1 VAEETSTAP
10 ASAGAASPEATPAR
24 LPLPLRSPWA
34 IVALTFIAYVVAA
47 RAGLLLSIPP
57 SNASPLFPAAGLGMA
72 AVFAWGPWAMLGVV
86 LGSTAANLWQFSD
99 GPASITATNWAIW
112 IVIGLGAAAQAA
124 FGAWLHRRVIT
135 QPMVLSE
142 PVDLLRWM
150 LIVAPVACLTSA
162 SIAVTALTV
171 AGVLPAA
178 AAFATW
184 SAWWVGDTLG
194 VLIGLPV
201 ALAFIGRPR
210 EDWAPR
216 RWSVALPMLGIAL
229 VLGLAVTEA
238 KRGDEERARQAF
250 ERDVDAVV
258 HAFSEQ
264 MQQSLRALEAMRG
277 IADAAPALD
286 RDTFA
291 HAAGAWT
298 ADAGGLVALGL
309 SERVERAQVAEFEAA
324 QRAAGVPAFRIVERW
339 AEGVTPGA
347 DDPLV
352 VIRLIEP
359 RAANAGALGVN
370 ARSIAGARA
379 AIDAAVRSGRP
390 VATAGFALSQGGQ
403 GVVVYQALYAGDPLS
418 AAQRVHALRGVVF
431 ATLRPDRAL
440 AALRPRAPATLAL
453 CLAEDDG
460 GSVRALAGGAA
471 CAPRAASA
479 HRRVASL
486 AFAGRQWALEA
497 HADAP
502 LAGGRAWMAALVGLT
517 SAALLGALLLTI
529 TGRARRIEAAV
540 AARTAELEQRSTQ
553 LQSEA
558 AQRQR
563 TASALRESQ
572 QRLRNILDH
581 APIGVAYTDSEGRI
595 REANPKLRDML
606 GLSQQA
612 LTGMPIA
619 RLLHAEDRAAEAEAR
634 ERLLRGEVPMAHW
647 HLRCL
652 TADHRTL
659 WTRTS
664 VSVLRG
670 AQGEPRRMVWVMEDF
685 TEHLALE
692 EAQRARKGA
701 EAANLA
707 KNEFLSRM
715 SHELR
720 TPLNAMLG
728 FTQLLE
734 LDRRQPLAAHQR
746 DWTAQ
751 MRGAGWHLLHMI
763 NDTLDL
769 SRIEAGHIEIVP
781 EALDLGALLDAARSL
796 VEPLARTRGVTV
808 ALHLGDGARRV
819 LGDATRT
826 TQILSNLLS
835 NAIKYNRVGG
845 EVTVT
850 SRRADGD
857 RVAIEVID
865 TGEGMADTQ
874 LAQLFEPFNRLGRE
888 AGPTEGTG
896 IGLVISRRLAEV
908 MGGSL
913 AARSAVGMGS
923 TFTLELPRAAD
934 PAPRAAPPSADDGD
948 GDMLGAGRYRRRLVL
963 YVEDNETNAE
973 VMRGILALRPQVELE
988 VATLGLEGLA
998 AIRARR
1004 PSLVLLDMQLP
1015 DIDGLELLRHLQ
1027 ADADTADIPV
1037 VVVSADATEDRI
1049 AQAVAAGATRY
1060 LTKPVD
1066 VAQLLGTLD
1075 DVLEQLDTHFG

>member
-1 VAEETSTAP
+1 MADDSTSPTTAAGPIAPIGP
-10 ASAGAASPEATPAR
+10 AAAAPS
-24 LPLPLRSPWA
+24 LPQPWA
-34 IVALTFIAYVVAA
+34 IVALTFIAYLVAA
-47 RAGLLLSIPP
+47 RAGLVLSIPP

-72 AVFAWGPWAMLGVV
+72 AAFAWGPWALVGIL
-86 LGSTAANLWQFSD
+86 LGSTVSNLWQVA
-99 GPASITATNWAIW
+99 ASQDVLSASTAAVWTAIG
-112 IVIGLGAAAQAA
+112 VGSAMQAGV
-124 FGAWLHRRVIT
+124 GAWLHRRLIT

-142 PVDLLRWM
+142 PVDLARWM
-150 LIVAPVACLTSA
+150 LVVVPMACLTSA
-162 SIAVTALTV
+162 SIALVALR
-171 AGVLPAA
+171 AGGVVPAE

-184 SAWWVGDTLG
+184 GAWWVGDTLG
-194 VLIGLPV
+194 VLIGLPL
-201 ALAFIGRPR
+201 ALAFIGQPR

-216 RWSVALPMLGIAL
+216 RWSVALPMVGVTL
-229 VLGLAVTEA
+229 VFGLAVIEVT
-238 KRGDEERARQAF
+238 RSDEERARQAF
-250 ERDVDAVV
+250 ERDADAAV
-258 HAFSEQ
+258 HAFAQ
-264 MQQSLRALEAMRG
+264 QVQQSLRALEAMRG

-286 RDTFA
+286 RETFA
-291 HAAGAWT
+291 RAASAWT
-298 ADAGGLVALGL
+298 VDADGPAALGV

-324 QRAAGVPAFRIVERW
+324 QRAAGLPAFRVYERW
-339 AEGVTPGA
+339 GAGAPPSA
-347 DDPLV
+347 DDV
-352 VIRLIEP
+352 MIVIRLIEP
-359 RAANAGALGVN
+359 QAPNAGALGVN
-370 ARSIAGARA
+370 ARSIAGARP
-379 AIDAAVRSGRP
+379 AIDAATRSGRP
-390 VATAGFALSQGGQ
+390 AATAGFALSQGGQ
-403 GVVVYQALYAGDPLS
+403 GVVVYQALYARQPQS
-418 AAQRVHALRGVVF
+418 EEQRVQALRGVVF
-431 ATLRPDRAL
+431 ATLRPERMLD
-440 AALRPRAPATLAL
+440 ALRPRVAASLVL
-453 CLAEDDG
+453 CLVDHEG
-460 GSVRALAGGAA
+460 
-471 CAPRAASA
+471 ASA
-479 HRRVASL
+479 RQRIAPL
-486 AFAGRQWALEA
+486 DFAGRRWALQIRA
-497 HADAP
+497 AAP
-502 LAGGRAWMAALVGLT
+502 PAEGRAWMSALIGLA

-540 AARTAELEQRSTQ
+540 AERTDELQRRTAQ
-553 LQSEA
+553 LQAEA

-595 REANPKLRDML
+595 REANPKLREML
-606 GLSQQA
+606 GLSPQA

-619 RLLHAEDRAAEAEAR
+619 RVLHAEDRAAEAQAR
-634 ERLLRGEVPMAHW
+634 ERLLRGEIPMAHW

-670 AQGEPRRMVWVMEDF
+670 PQGEPRRMVWVMEDF

-734 LDRRQPLAAHQR
+734 LDRRQPLATHQR

-751 MRGAGWHLLHMI
+751 MRSAGWHLLHMI

-769 SRIEAGHIEIVP
+769 SRIEAGHIDLVP
-781 EALDLGALLDAARSL
+781 EPLDLDVLIDAARSL
-796 VEPLARTRGVTV
+796 VEPLARKRDVSV
-808 ALHLGDGARRV
+808 VLHLGDGARRV

-850 SRRADGD
+850 SRRAGAD

-865 TGEGMADTQ
+865 TGDGMDETQ

-888 AGPTEGTG
+888 SGPTEGTG

-913 AARSAVGMGS
+913 TARSATGLGS
-923 TFTLELPRAAD
+923 TFTLELPRAVD
-934 PAPRAAPPSADDGD
+934 VPARVAAAAGPAHDDD
-948 GDMLGAGRYRRRLVL
+948 LAGAGLYRRRLVL

-973 VMRGILALRPQVELE
+973 VMRGILALRPQVQLE
-988 VATLGLEGLA
+988 VAALGLEGLA

-1015 DIDGLELLRHLQ
+1015 DIDGLELLRRLQ
-1027 ADADTADIPV
+1027 ADTDTADIPV

-1060 LTKPVD
+1060 LTKPID
-1066 VAQLLGTLD
+1066 VTQLLETLD
-1075 DVLEQLDTHFG
+1075 EVLEQLDTHFG

>member
-1 VAEETSTAP
+1 VARP
-10 ASAGAASPEATPAR
+10 A
-24 LPLPLRSPWA
+24 PWA
-34 IVALTFIAYVVAA
+34 IVALTFIAYLVAA
-47 RAGLLLSIPP
+47 RAGLLLAIPP
-57 SNASPLFPAAGLGMA
+57 SNASPLFPAAGIGIA
-72 AVFAWGPWAMLGVV
+72 AAFVWGPWALAGVL
-86 LGSTAANLWQFSD
+86 LGSTAANLWQAAAGDTTLS
-99 GPASITATNWAIW
+99 ATTALIW
-112 IVIGLGAAAQAA
+112 VATGLGATAQAA
-124 FGAWLHRRVIT
+124 VGAWLHRRVIA

-142 PVDLLRWM
+142 PADLARWM
-150 LIVAPVACLTSA
+150 LFVAPLACVTSA
-162 SIAVTALTV
+162 SFALAALV
-171 AGVLPAA
+171 AGGVVPTEAA
-178 AAFATW
+178 GGVW
-184 SAWWVGDTLG
+184 GAWWVGDTLG
-194 VLIGLPV
+194 VLIGLPM
-201 ALAFIGRPR
+201 ALAFIGQPR

-216 RWSVALPMLGIAL
+216 RWSVALPMAGATL
-229 VLGLAVTEA
+229 VLGLAVFEA
-238 KRGDEERARQAF
+238 TRADEERARQAF
-250 ERDVDAVV
+250 ERDVDAAM
-258 HAFSEQ
+258 HAFTEQ

-277 IADAAPALD
+277 IADAAPVLD

-291 HAAGAWT
+291 RAAGAWT
-298 ADAGGLVALGL
+298 VDAEGLAALGM
-309 SERVERAQVAEFEAA
+309 SERVERAQIADFEAA
-324 QRAAGVPAFRIVERW
+324 QRAAGAPAFRVVERW
-339 AEGVTPGA
+339 DAGGPPTP

-359 RAANAGALGVN
+359 RAANGGALGVN
-370 ARSIAGARA
+370 ARSIAFARS
-379 AIDAAVRSGRP
+379 AIDAAARSGRP
-390 VATAGFALSQGGQ
+390 TATAGFALSQGGQ
-403 GVVVYQALYAGDPLS
+403 GVVVYQALYRGEPLS
-418 AAQRVHALRGVVF
+418 AAQRVEALRGVVF
-431 ATLRPDRAL
+431 ATLRPDRML
-440 AALRPRAPATLAL
+440 ASLRPRVPASLVL
-453 CLAEDDG
+453 CLVDNDG
-460 GSVRALAGGAA
+460 GTARSLAGEAGCAQRDTAA
-471 CAPRAASA
+471 RW
-479 HRRVASL
+479 RVAPL
-486 AFAGRQWALEA
+486 DFAGRRWELHA
-497 HADAP
+497 HAAAP
-502 LAGGRAWMAALVGLT
+502 AAEGRAWAAALVGLA

-540 AARTAELEQRSTQ
+540 AERTAELERRSAQ
-553 LQSEA
+553 LQAEA

-581 APIGVAYTDSEGRI
+581 APIGVAYTDSEGHV
-595 REANPKLRDML
+595 REANPRLREML
-606 GLSQQA
+606 GLPQQT
-612 LTGMPIA
+612 LIGMPIA
-619 RLLHAEDRAAEAEAR
+619 RLLHADDREAEAQAR

-670 AQGEPRRMVWVMEDF
+670 AQGEPRRMVWVMEDI

-751 MRGAGWHLLHMI
+751 MRSAGWHLLHMI

-769 SRIEAGHIEIVP
+769 SRIEAGHIDLVP
-781 EALDLGALLDAARSL
+781 EPLDLDALVDAARSL
-796 VEPLARTRGVTV
+796 VEPLARKRGVSV
-808 ALHLGDGARRV
+808 LLHLGEGARRV

-850 SRRADGD
+850 SRLADGD
-857 RVAIEVID
+857 RIAIEVID
-865 TGEGMADTQ
+865 TGEGMSDSQ
-874 LAQLFEPFNRLGRE
+874 LAQLFQPFNRLGRE
-888 AGPTEGTG
+888 DSSTEGTG

-913 AARSAVGMGS
+913 KARSAPGMGS
-923 TFTLELPRAAD
+923 TFTLELPRATDVQRKPPAAD
-934 PAPRAAPPSADDGD
+934 PVDSEDLPDT
-948 GDMLGAGRYRRRLVL
+948 GRYRRRLVL

-973 VMRGILALRPQVELE
+973 VMRGILALRPQIQLE
-988 VATLGLEGLA
+988 VATLGLEGLS

-1027 ADADTADIPV
+1027 ADADTAEIPI

-1075 DVLEQLDTHFG
+1075 EVLEQLDTHFG